1 MSNDDMLAAFVLWLR
16 YIVWLYIGLIYMYC
30 IRILF
35 VNWACTAR
43 TVVTVELPLCFH
55 SLAHW
60 LTWAYCSMLIAP
72 QLHRPRFKP
81 FKDGNIWD
89 SAASTDGT
97 RMNYSTI
104 LHFTSASTLSIRS
117 QLLHCTPTFQTC
129 NISVETTYSSRV
141 IKLGITST
149 LHEYRCFRY
158 VTLTEP
164 LRT

>member
-1 MSNDDMLAAFVLWLR
+1 MSNVDMLAAFVLWLQ
-16 YIVWLYIGLIYMYC
+16 YIVHRPNIYTVYGFCLWLGLEQPA
-30 IRILF
+30 L
-35 VNWACTAR
+35 
-43 TVVTVELPLCFH
+43 VVSVQLPLCFH

-104 LHFTSASTLSIRS
+104 LHFTSASTLSLRS
-117 QLLHCTPTFQTC
+117 QLLLCTSTFQTC
-129 NISVETTYSSRV
+129 YISVETTYSSRV
-141 IKLGITST
+141 IKLEITST
-149 LHEYRCFRY
+149 LHEYRCFSY
-158 VTLTEP
+158 VPLTEP
-164 LRT
+164 LRI